1 MYRLFLI
8 SVLFFFQTISYANK
22 TNSYINQD
30 DPYYQIGWKNL
41 LNPIEKVVDIPGANA
56 SIGIITDEIYLDE
69 KDTIIKYEEYL
80 YSSSSGDDAPILIL
94 TDREDFYTIKVE
106 YNDSGY
112 VDIERFKNTKNSEI
126 LNTLR
131 VRGKDS
137 IKSIDWLLEPSL
149 NEQKISNNGLRINWS
164 DGEITYQYTSIVLG
178 KEGYLT
184 LTMIISGTGEENS
197 DFFDYYSY
205 VINEISSSV
214 IFNNNYQYSDHNENN
229 YKSMYTLS
237 NIIDS
242 SYGVGNS
249 TDPII
254 TYVYCLPTP
263 NNLKIA
269 GIVEEDFNRFAGK
282 EISLII
288 SDLNSEIID
297 VSKDDEVSVLTGMYG
312 PKDKQKF
319 QKEGNTMIKYSNEI
333 KVQDDDGELSVK
345 YNYNNKIIFKDNKP
359 KSFMAIIDQTG
370 LSFNKWNLKMNC
382 KADPY
387 TEDEK
392 NAALYV
398 GDDKGNLSTEK
409 IKELIEKIEKNKRI
423 KSSN

>member
-1 MYRLFLI
+1 
-8 SVLFFFQTISYANK
+8 
-22 TNSYINQD
+22 
-30 DPYYQIGWKNL
+30 
-41 LNPIEKVVDIPGANA
+41 
-56 SIGIITDEIYLDE
+56 
-69 KDTIIKYEEYL
+69 
-80 YSSSSGDDAPILIL
+80 
-94 TDREDFYTIKVE
+94 
-106 YNDSGY
+106 
-112 VDIERFKNTKNSEI
+112 
-126 LNTLR
+126 
-131 VRGKDS
+131 
-137 IKSIDWLLEPSL
+137 
-149 NEQKISNNGLRINWS
+149 
-164 DGEITYQYTSIVLG
+164 
-178 KEGYLT
+178 
-184 LTMIISGTGEENS
+184 
-197 DFFDYYSY
+197 
-205 VINEISSSV
+205 
-214 IFNNNYQYSDHNENN
+214 
-229 YKSMYTLS
+229 MYTLS

-242 SYGVGNS
+242 SYGAGNS

-263 NNLKIA
+263 NNLKKA
-269 GIVEEDFNRFAGK
+269 GIVEEDFIRFAGK

-312 PKDKQKF
+312 PNDRQKF

-398 GDDKGNLSTEK
+398 GDDKGKLANEK
-409 IKELIEKIEKNKRI
+409 IKELLEKIEKNKRI
-423 KSSN
+423 NSSN